1 MGDRNETI
9 EANMGLAYA
18 QLIRFNL
25 RDDPDAE
32 SIALEALGNAV
43 DNFDETQNC
52 KLSTLASVYIY
63 NALCGY
69 LRSIN
74 KVNQI
79 ETVSLHTQIVVN
91 GTVHELHEVIDSG
104 ISVEDDLIM
113 QETIS
118 ALLKCFDIAYS
129 RLKSEKQKCIIT
141 AWRVNDFDD
150 SHTNIAIECGV
161 SQSYVT
167 QTLAMFKTSIK
178 KLMEEKYEN
187 V

>member
-9 EANMGLAYA
+9 KANMGLAYA

-43 DNFDETQNC
+43 DNFDEAQNC
-52 KLSTLASVYIY
+52 RLSTLASVYIY

-69 LRSIN
+69 LRS
-74 KVNQI
+74 VNRLSQV

-91 GTVHELHEVIDSG
+91 GTIHELHEVIDSG
-104 ISVEDDLIM
+104 VSVEDDIVM
-113 QETIS
+113 QETIKM
-118 ALLKCFDIAYS
+118 LLQCFDIAYNKL
-129 RLKSEKQKCIIT
+129 RSEKQKCIIT
-141 AWRVNDFDD
+141 TWRENDFDD
-150 SHTNIAIECGV
+150 SHTNIASECGV

-178 KLMEEKYEN
+178 KLMEAKYEDI
-187 V
+187 